1 MVYEKKKKQKYMSA
15 DTRIRTRKHQ
25 GGPKAV
31 FTIFTIPATSTKAV
45 DAYLNLPVGCYY
57 KFYLCMFSTVSVSKW
72 DK

>member
-1 MVYEKKKKQKYMSA
+1 MHMVYKENKRNKNVLLA

-31 FTIFTIPATSTKAV
+31 VTIYTIPATSTKAV
-45 DAYLNLPVGCYY
+45 DAYLNLGSYY
-57 KFYLCMFSTVSVSKW
+57 KFYLCMFSKCAW